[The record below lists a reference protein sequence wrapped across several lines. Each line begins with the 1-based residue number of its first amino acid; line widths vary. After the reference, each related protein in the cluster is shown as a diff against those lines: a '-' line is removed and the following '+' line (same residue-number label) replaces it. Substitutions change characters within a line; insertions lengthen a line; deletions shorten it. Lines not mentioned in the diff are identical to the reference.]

1 VFTTSQFAYESGRI
15 SAGKDYSLYIDNNST
30 VWAWGNNFSG
40 KLGDNTT
47 TDKIY
52 PIKIEHLQGKNIKR
66 VLAGC
71 NNSFAIDQNNDLWA
85 WGENLLNYL
94 GVGLGNDEIE
104 ECCQEYN
111 GPLYKMKYIH
121 QP

>member
-66 VLAGC
+66 VLA
-71 NNSFAIDQNNDLWA
+71 
-85 WGENLLNYL
+85 
-94 GVGLGNDEIE
+94 
-104 ECCQEYN
+104 
-111 GPLYKMKYIH
+111 
-121 QP
+121 

>member
-1 VFTTSQFAYESGRI
+1 
-15 SAGKDYSLYIDNNST
+15 
-30 VWAWGNNFSG
+30 
-40 KLGDNTT
+40 
-47 TDKIY
+47 
-52 PIKIEHLQGKNIKR
+52 

-111 GPLYKMKYIH
+111 GPLYKNEIKSYLKE
-121 QP
+121 